1 MFLPPL
7 LNLFVFSSFWLFVK
21 HFSYPLNLCH
31 HSFFWDLESSLLY
44 LLWRLFQAHCLS
56 LLQLVVLLGFCLVSL
71 KFLSGVILLTFCVC
85 GLCSS
90 GCRIVVLAS
99 AVSPPSWWGWS
110 RGLTGLLLGGAAAHP
125 RGVGLGLVSLAA
137 GLCQRVCLEVAV
149 GSGRHSAACLSVSR
163 PVFPPAGW
171 LFWGV
176 PAPEPAGCWGGQTR
190 GWPPGELMPMSGPW
204 SLCHQCPRPPQRATA
219 SPHVPRTPEACRWF
233 WPRFPGSRCLAPDP
247 NARETLLSTCS

>member
-1 MFLPPL
+1 MPPFL
-7 LNLFVFSSFWLFVK
+7 
-21 HFSYPLNLCH
+21 
-31 HSFFWDLESSLLY
+31 
-44 LLWRLFQAHCLS
+44 
-56 LLQLVVLLGFCLVSL
+56 
-71 KFLSGVILLTFCVC
+71 FLRPWVIFTLLTLASFPGTLPVSASVS
-85 GLCSS
+85 CSS
-90 GCRIVVLAS
+90 GVLS
-99 AVSPPSWWGWS
+99 CFFEISQRGHTSHFLCLWSVFLRLQDCGSCFCCLPPSWWGWS
-110 RGLTGLLLGGAAAHP
+110 RGLTGLLLGGAAARP

-137 GLCQRVCLEVAV
+137 ELCQRVCLEVAV

-176 PAPEPAGCWGGQTR
+176 PAPEPAGCWGGQAR

-204 SLCHQCPRPPQRATA
+204 SLCHQRPRPPQRATA